1 MVKTKPEPEAE
12 SDAGAPLDIGEFR
25 LLSETMLN
33 KLIEQGRRAAEEL
46 DKAIRSQFELSDADT
61 LRVR

>member
-1 MVKTKPEPEAE
+1 MLKTKPEPEAE
-12 SDAGAPLDIGEFR
+12 ALPDIGEFR

-46 DKAIRSQFELSDADT
+46 DKAIRSQFELSEADT